1 MALNAMTFK
10 HIFTSEPSVTE
21 RRSGLN
27 RRWIKAPYG
36 GPERRCGRD
45 RRDQDPSTREDA
57 LSPVERTEALEKL
70 LLTTTVR
77 LEALARLLVAKG
89 IMTRAELTDML
100 KTIHDEYQD
109 KQLEEER

>member
-1 MALNAMTFK
+1 MTFK
-10 HIFTSEPSVTE
+10 RIFTSESSVTE

-36 GPERRCGRD
+36 GKERRAGWD
-45 RRDQDPSTREDA
+45 RRDVDPPAREHA
-57 LSPVERTEALEKL
+57 LSPAERTEALEKL
-70 LLTTTVR
+70 LLSTTVR

-89 IMTRAELTDML
+89 IMTRAELMDML

-109 KQLEEER
+109 KQLDEES

>member
-1 MALNAMTFK
+1 MKFK
-10 HIFTSEPSVTE
+10 RIFTSESSATE

-36 GPERRCGRD
+36 GVERRRGRD
-45 RRDQDPSTREDA
+45 RRDEDPPAREDA

-70 LLTTTVR
+70 LLSTTVH

-89 IMTRAELTDML
+89 IMTRAELMDML
-100 KTIHDEYQD
+100 KTIRDEYQE
-109 KQLEEER
+109 KQLDEES